1 MGLKQKLLLSIA
13 VMILFSLGALIVF
26 GDNGLSELNRLKRE
40 LAGIIGE
47 NEEVS
52 NENLSLYQEIDR
64 LKNDYEYI
72 ENVARDQLGV
82 IKRDEVII
90 KVKENGKK

>member
-1 MGLKQKLLLSIA
+1 
-13 VMILFSLGALIVF
+13 MILFSLGALIVF